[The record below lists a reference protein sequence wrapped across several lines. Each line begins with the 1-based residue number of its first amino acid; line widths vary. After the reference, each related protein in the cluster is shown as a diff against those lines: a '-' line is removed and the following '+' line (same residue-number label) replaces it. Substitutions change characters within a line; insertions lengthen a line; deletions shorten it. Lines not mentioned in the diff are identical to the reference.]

1 MDIKDLVVLGILI
14 EKISFVVN
22 GKLVDI
28 KALVDKQGNVELETL
43 VENVE
48 LVLEKIVVKI
58 RI

>member
-48 LVLEKIVVKI
+48 LVLEIIVVKI